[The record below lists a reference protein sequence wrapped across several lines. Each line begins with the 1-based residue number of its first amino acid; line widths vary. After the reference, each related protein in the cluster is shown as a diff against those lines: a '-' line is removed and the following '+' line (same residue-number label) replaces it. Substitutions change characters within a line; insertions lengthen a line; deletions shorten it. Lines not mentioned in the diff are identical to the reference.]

1 MIDVLF
7 DFKNPDY
14 QAVYKK
20 RAERLHTIRTTE
32 GALAGLLEFY
42 KTHPAEFIND
52 WGMTFDPRNAER
64 GLPTNFPFVLFPKQ
78 IELVNWV
85 VARWKSRDDGVIEK
99 SRDIGMTWLA
109 AAIAHWVTFF
119 HPGTVV
125 GFGSRKEDLVD
136 KNGDPD
142 SIFWKIQAYIA
153 GLPIEFR
160 PKDQTRTHLCIVNND
175 NGSVIKG
182 EAGDNIGRGGRSS
195 LFFKDEALILS
206 SKVLTSN
213 GWVLMGDL
221 TMNDKVIGIDGTEKD
236 ITHINDC
243 GEFETYSVTFSDGT
257 VVECSPNHLWTVNE
271 VIGKRKTVTVRT
283 NEMYE
288 RYKYTSPQGKILYRY
303 RMPLIAPINFEKR
316 ELPLHPYVVG
326 ALIGDGGVSQVP
338 KSSPK
343 LTSID
348 EDLVDYFK
356 SKLPDYCSFVRE
368 KEGISY
374 RLNDVRGRM
383 GWKHKSRIRQ
393 AVVDVGIAGKRSW
406 EKFIPAAYKY
416 SSIEDRLALLQGL
429 MDTDGS
435 AGKSGGSAAYY
446 TSSKM
451 LADDVRFLA
460 ESLGGYA
467 TMKIKKDKRGY
478 RDQYVLFIILPA
490 EFEPFILKRKLDIY
504 KIRNNTI
511 ERSIICIEKTGRKE
525 PVRCISIN
533 SDDGLYITEGC
544 IPTHNS
550 AHYERQELIDAALS
564 ATSNCKIDMSSVNGN
579 GNLFYR
585 KRMGGEIP
593 VFSFHWSD
601 DPRKDKEWYEK
612 KKRTVDPV
620 LFAQEYDLDYNAST
634 NDSWIP
640 GDFVEEA
647 MKLGP
652 ADVVPIGGWV
662 IGIDAAHMGDDES
675 VIHLRRGRLNLKQI
689 TRRKLDGIQLAGLV
703 TELCG
708 QLELQGVNGRIDAI
722 IIELDGPGASCYDQL
737 RDGRYKKIIYGVHT
751 GATLADGRNYNLRAR
766 MWRDAMDYLKN
777 GGVSV
782 YQDRDFKSQ
791 LCSVKY
797 KYKDSLLLM
806 QSKKE
811 YKKEFGRSPDRAD
824 AFVLTFAVRDIR
836 PVQDQFE
843 QVARHNIRRQ
853 SDYQGY

>member
-1 MIDVLF
+1 MTDVLF

-85 VARWKSRDDGVIEK
+85 NARWKSRDDGVIEK

-109 AAIAHWVTFF
+109 AAIAHWITFF
-119 HPGTVV
+119 HAGTVV

-160 PKDQTRTHLCIVNND
+160 PKNQTRTHLCIVNND

-182 EAGDNIGRGGRSS
+182 EAGDNIGRGGRTSIY
-195 LFFKDEALILS
+195 FKDE
-206 SKVLTSN
+206 
-213 GWVLMGDL
+213 
-221 TMNDKVIGIDGTEKD
+221 
-236 ITHINDC
+236 
-243 GEFETYSVTFSDGT
+243 
-257 VVECSPNHLWTVNE
+257 
-271 VIGKRKTVTVRT
+271 
-283 NEMYE
+283 
-288 RYKYTSPQGKILYRY
+288 
-303 RMPLIAPINFEKR
+303 
-316 ELPLHPYVVG
+316 
-326 ALIGDGGVSQVP
+326 
-338 KSSPK
+338 
-343 LTSID
+343 
-348 EDLVDYFK
+348 
-356 SKLPDYCSFVRE
+356 
-368 KEGISY
+368 
-374 RLNDVRGRM
+374 
-383 GWKHKSRIRQ
+383 
-393 AVVDVGIAGKRSW
+393 
-406 EKFIPAAYKY
+406 
-416 SSIEDRLALLQGL
+416 
-429 MDTDGS
+429 
-435 AGKSGGSAAYY
+435 
-446 TSSKM
+446 
-451 LADDVRFLA
+451 
-460 ESLGGYA
+460 
-467 TMKIKKDKRGY
+467 
-478 RDQYVLFIILPA
+478 
-490 EFEPFILKRKLDIY
+490 
-504 KIRNNTI
+504 
-511 ERSIICIEKTGRKE
+511 
-525 PVRCISIN
+525 
-533 SDDGLYITEGC
+533 
-544 IPTHNS
+544 S
-550 AHYERQELIDAALS
+550 AHYERQEIVDAALS

-751 GATLADGRNYNLRAR
+751 GQTLADGRNYNLRAR

-843 QVARHNIRRQ
+843 KVARHNIRRQ